1 MKGEVARDAAS
12 DAYPPAKVARSNDA
26 SEHLPAA
33 MSLSPEVLEL
43 VGGWLPLSCLGAL
56 LATSRTTRAALD
68 SQAAWQSRCKA
79 LWSGKALISPHIS
92 SLFLGGDPRGA
103 VRASLEDARRNEITA
118 EELCGTVWHC
128 RAKRSAGKS
137 WTKSDPW
144 WQGRPPSQRRF
155 VPSGE
160 VLELRGASWEVS
172 RVDGTVA
179 YWRFANWI
187 PIWGSKGQPE
197 VRHVKPGERV
207 KFHDFPSFLV
217 WRHPLNWGFVLD
229 SPWAIL
235 TSFQL
240 PRRGARSGP
249 ASSEELKLASS
260 LLDSK
265 LQNSVQDAR
274 LEVDFYRHQIQVPER
289 PPNPEHFFARD
300 RGNGR
305 VQFFIRDDNNDQ
317 EVRQQA
323 TGAAETEEQPVDED
337 IETDGWLELED
348 EGEEEESTSEEG
360 ESELETESND
370 EVGQA
375 GGVPE

>member
-1 MKGEVARDAAS
+1 MAS
-12 DAYPPAKVARSNDA
+12 FCSNGK
-26 SEHLPAA
+26 
-33 MSLSPEVLEL
+33 SLAPEVLEL
-43 VGGWLPLSCLGAL
+43 VAGWLQLSCLGTL
-56 LATSRTTRAALD
+56 LATSRTMRLALD
-68 SQAAWQSRCKA
+68 SQAAWQSICIA
-79 LWSGKALISPHIS
+79 LWSTKAFIASHIC
-92 SLFLGGDPRGA
+92 SLFRGGNPRGA

-118 EELCGTVWHC
+118 EELCGTVWYC

-144 WQGRPPSQRRF
+144 WQGQPPSQRRF
-155 VPSGE
+155 VRSGE
-160 VLELRGASWEVS
+160 VLELRGASWEVC
-172 RVDGTVA
+172 RVDGQVA
-179 YWRFANWI
+179 YWHFASWI

-207 KFHDFPSFLV
+207 KFHDFPTFLV

-240 PRRGARSGP
+240 PRRGAGRGST
-249 ASSEELKLASS
+249 SVEELKLASS

-300 RGNGR
+300 RGHGR
-305 VQFFIRDDNNDQ
+305 VQFFIRDEDQ
-317 EVRQQA
+317 EARQQDH
-323 TGAAETEEQPVDED
+323 GVAEAEEQPVDEANEPD
-337 IETDGWLELED
+337 DWLELED
-348 EGEEEESTSEEG
+348 EEEEEESTSDEG

-370 EVGQA
+370 EVEHT
-375 GGVPE
+375 GGVP